1 MGLTMLKRTLV
12 GLFCAAVAASSIA
25 ADESTPAQLADN
37 APDTYV
43 VKRGDTL
50 WGISGM
56 FLKQPWRWPEVWRMN
71 QEQIRNPHLI
81 YPGQIVVLDRNGPTL
96 SLGRNL
102 GPNNTIKLSPQ
113 VYSTPANSPITSV
126 PLDAIRSFLVEPLV
140 TEDEDL
146 PGQPTV
152 IAIQEE
158 RVLAGTGDIIY
169 GQNLLPE
176 SPAWDIYRRGKPI
189 VDPVGQQ
196 VLGYEAQFVATAQ
209 VSQPERD
216 GKAAELK
223 VIAAKQEIISGDRMM
238 PAAKSELLAA
248 PPHSP
253 AKGLQ
258 TAVASI
264 YGGVGV
270 GGRNSVIVLA
280 GGHNIGLEPGHV
292 LALSRAGGTT
302 IYRGDGR
309 AQEIAL
315 PDTPLGLAYVFRT
328 FNRVSYAL
336 VMEANG
342 PVRTGDK
349 AAAP

>member
-1 MGLTMLKRTLV
+1 MLKRTFI
-12 GLFCAAVAASSIA
+12 GLFCVAVAASSWA
-25 ADESTPAQLADN
+25 ADEADKAQVSEN
-37 APDTYV
+37 APDSYV

-56 FLKQPWRWPEVWRMN
+56 FLKQPWRWPEVWKMN
-71 QEQIRNPHLI
+71 QDQIRNPHLI

-102 GPNNTIKLSPQ
+102 GPGNTVKLSPQ
-113 VYSTPANSPITSV
+113 VYSTPADSPITSV

-140 TEDEDL
+140 TEDDDH
-146 PGQPTV
+146 PNKPTV
-152 IAIQEE
+152 VAIQEE
-158 RVLAGTGDIIY
+158 RVIAGTGDIVY
-169 GQNLLPE
+169 GKNLNADV
-176 SPAWDIYRRGKPI
+176 PAWDIYRRGKPI
-189 VDPVGQQ
+189 VDPVGKQ
-196 VLGYEAQFVATAQ
+196 VLGYEAQFVGTAQ
-209 VSQPERD
+209 VTQPERN
-216 GKAAELK
+216 GVAAEMK
-223 VIAAKQEIISGDRMM
+223 MVSAKQEVVPGDRMM

-248 PPHSP
+248 PPHAP
-253 AKGLQ
+253 AKGTE
-258 TAVASI
+258 TAIASI

-280 GGHNIGLEPGHV
+280 GGKNIGLEPGHV

-302 IYRGDGR
+302 VYRGDGK
-309 AQEIAL
+309 AQQIAL
-315 PDTPLGLAYVFRT
+315 PDMPLGLAYVFRT

-349 AAAP
+349 AATP